1 MRVNQKKI
9 EEVIRILISE
19 YSQSCNRNA
28 PLSPFTS
35 YHVGGTADLLTSP
48 ARVEDI
54 AHIVHLCY
62 EKKVPFFVIG
72 KGANVLV
79 HDEGFRGIVISL
91 EKCCSKIFHEKNL
104 LYVGAGATVQ
114 DLVEYC
120 EKHGLAGFDYM
131 SGIPGTVGGALR
143 MNAGAFVGE
152 IGERVVRIDAVNEK
166 GVREEISAE
175 QALFGYRRADG
186 LIGKILLGCW
196 LLVDVGNKEKLFKAR
211 QDYLQRR
218 ASKQPLE
225 YPSCGSVFK
234 RPPSD
239 YAGRLIEEAGLKG
252 LRIGDAMVSEKHA
265 NFVVN
270 VNKATAKDIFE
281 VITQVQQTV
290 YNKFGVWLE
299 LEVRL
304 VGFPEQQVKMVEKP
318 Q

>member
-1 MRVNQKKI
+1 
-9 EEVIRILISE
+9 
-19 YSQSCNRNA
+19 
-28 PLSPFTS
+28 
-35 YHVGGTADLLTSP
+35 
-48 ARVEDI
+48 
-54 AHIVHLCY
+54 
-62 EKKVPFFVIG
+62 
-72 KGANVLV
+72 
-79 HDEGFRGIVISL
+79 
-91 EKCCSKIFHEKNL
+91 
-104 LYVGAGATVQ
+104 
-114 DLVEYC
+114 
-120 EKHGLAGFDYM
+120 
-131 SGIPGTVGGALR
+131 

-152 IGERVVRIDAVNEK
+152 IGNRVVRIDAVNEK
-166 GVREEISAE
+166 GIREEISAE

-196 LLVDVGNKEKLFKAR
+196 LLVDVGNKETLYEAR

-234 RPPSD
+234 RPPGD

-270 VNKATAKDIFE
+270 VDKATAKEIFS
-281 VITQVQQTV
+281 VFSQVQNTV
-290 YNKFGVWLE
+290 YHKFGIWLE

-304 VGFPEQQVKMVEKP
+304 IGFSDEQIRKVEQP